1 MTSNHPHG
9 HYLRYLHGPN
19 ENNQP
24 GQGCRCT
31 PCRTSAA
38 THMAAYRQYK
48 AREQWGAAPP
58 LMVDAEPARTH
69 VRSLMAAGIPLKTIA
84 GLAGVGEGGA
94 YRLIYG
100 SAPTPPTR
108 RLTRRVAERLLAV
121 RTEDALALDGY
132 IDAAGTVRR
141 VQALVAVGWTLSE
154 IARRIGMNPRAMT
167 RFLASKRVSTN
178 RARQIRALYGDLWNR
193 RPPAEN
199 AIQRRDVKAAREMAR
214 RKGWPPPGAWDDD
227 LLDLPEAEL
236 GAEVVR
242 RVGLMSDEELAAC
255 HTAHYKQ
262 GDLSP
267 LVVAAAKA
275 YAREASRVARQR
287 KAAAREAV
295 SA

>member
-1 MTSNHPHG
+1 MTRQPHPHG

-19 ENNQP
+19 QHNTP
-24 GQGCRCT
+24 GKGCRCT
-31 PCRTSAA
+31 PCTTNAA
-38 THMAAYRQYK
+38 THMAAYREYK

-84 GLAGVGEGGA
+84 HLAGVGEGGVA
-94 YRLIYG
+94 RLIYG

-108 RLTRRVAERLLAV
+108 RMTRRVAERLLAV
-121 RTEDALALDGY
+121 RTEHALNVDGY
-132 IDAAGTVRR
+132 IDATGTARR

-154 IARRIGMNPRAMT
+154 IARRIDMNPRAMT
-167 RFLASKRVSTN
+167 RFLASKRVHTA

-193 RPPAEN
+193 RPPADN
-199 AIQRRDVKAAREMAR
+199 GIQRRDARAARDLAR
-214 RKGWPPPGAWDDD
+214 RRGWPPPGAWDDD

-236 GAEVVR
+236 GAEVAR
-242 RVGLMSDEELAAC
+242 RVGLMGDGELAAC
-255 HTAHYKQ
+255 HTAHYKR

-275 YAREASRVARQR
+275 YARESSRVAR
-287 KAAAREAV
+287 ARRVVTA
-295 SA
+295 